1 MPESIL
7 DGTGRGYRAAVDPAN
22 RLKVDAISSTF
33 QHFVAHTESN
43 AYQMIG
49 TATPVVGT
57 VNIIHIKNVD
67 SNNLELLPMRIRT
80 QLIDLSGGSSLPNVN
95 NYFSFTLEEMHSSG
109 GSTATPINTTA
120 GSTKLSSTIVHIND
134 PTLIGT
140 AKELERCYPSVNGE
154 IDTWETDGV
163 LIVPPG
169 NSMNVRYVGD
179 HTSGLLYTSV
189 LFVMDEAN

>member
-1 MPESIL
+1 MPDSIL
-7 DGTGRGYRAAVDPAN
+7 DGTGKGFGAKVDSSN

-33 QHFVAHTESN
+33 EHFVSHTESN
-43 AYQMIG
+43 GYQIIG
-49 TATPVVGT
+49 TASPVDGT

-67 SNNLELLPMRIRT
+67 SNNLTLLPMRIRT
-80 QLIDLSGGSSLPNVN
+80 QLIDLAGGSSLPNAN

-140 AKELERCYPSVNGE
+140 AKEIERCYPSVNGE
-154 IDTWETDGV
+154 IDIWQTDGV

-169 NSMNVRYVGD
+169 NTMNVRYVGD
-179 HTSGLLYTSV
+179 YTSGLLYTSI

>member
-1 MPESIL
+1 MPDSIL
-7 DGTGRGYRAAVDPAN
+7 DGTGKGFGAKVDSSN

-33 QHFVAHTESN
+33 EHFVSHTESN
-43 AYQMIG
+43 GYQIIG
-49 TATPVVGT
+49 TASSVDGT

-67 SNNLELLPMRIRT
+67 SNNLTLLPMRIRT
-80 QLIDLSGGSSLPNVN
+80 QLIDLAGGSSLPNAN

-140 AKELERCYPSVNGE
+140 AKEIERCYPSVNGE
-154 IDTWETDGV
+154 IDIWQTDGV

-169 NSMNVRYVGD
+169 NTMNVRYVGD
-179 HTSGLLYTSV
+179 YTSGLLYTSI

>member
-1 MPESIL
+1 MPDSIL
-7 DGTGRGYRAAVDPAN
+7 DGTGKGFGAKVDSSN

-33 QHFVAHTESN
+33 EHFVSHTESN
-43 AYQMIG
+43 GYQIIG
-49 TATPVVGT
+49 TASPVDGT

-67 SNNLELLPMRIRT
+67 SNNLTLLPMRIRT
-80 QLIDLSGGSSLPNVN
+80 QLIDLAGGSSLPNAN

-134 PTLIGT
+134 PTVIGA
-140 AKELERCYPSVNGE
+140 AKEIERCYPSVNGE
-154 IDTWETDGV
+154 IDIWQTDGV

-169 NSMNVRYVGD
+169 NTMNVRYVGD
-179 HTSGLLYTSV
+179 YTSGLLYTSI